1 MAVAL
6 DGWLG
11 HRDALRTA
19 TEVQDRLLLG
29 AARIVAE
36 HLRFED
42 GSFRENI
49 PPAALELFQARE
61 VDRIFYRVTTVRGR
75 LITATTSCSYPG
87 RRCSPRYPSF
97 MTRWSKDEGCAR
109 WPTCSPS
116 WASRAC
122 RP

>member
-1 MAVAL
+1 MAESGRRSLRAGLLAWVLLPVGMAVAL

-75 LITATTSCSYPG
+75 LITGY
-87 RRCSPRYPSF
+87 
-97 MTRWSKDEGCAR
+97 DEL
-109 WPTCSPS
+109 
-116 WASRAC
+116 
-122 RP
+122 